1 MRPGARGGNAM
12 KTRSVSRSPQEG
24 HAARRGQEAGVTL
37 IEVAIALAL
46 GTVLMGVLG
55 SVLVGTTNSLD
66 YILKDAVSV
75 EDMDDVVNG
84 VRDDL
89 RKTEI
94 GKITIQTGS
103 INDTLIFQ
111 ERTDPEDDGTYIYGA
126 EDNSGIFQQDWSVRY
141 TVVGTDLVRQLL
153 NAAGAVQ
160 SSGAVAQR
168 VDVTAGGQ
176 KGFSVI
182 KNGSLYTVLL
192 TVNKAFDDQ
201 KTYSKTMQSTVLVQN

>member
-1 MRPGARGGNAM
+1 M
-12 KTRSVSRSPQEG
+12 KTHRVSRSPQEG
-24 HAARRGQEAGVTL
+24 HAARRGRQAGVTL
-37 IEVAIALAL
+37 IELAIALAL

-75 EDMDDVVNG
+75 EDIDDVVNG

-89 RKTEI
+89 RKTET

-111 ERTDPEDDGTYIYGA
+111 ERTDPEDDGTYAYGV
-126 EDNSGIFQQDWSVRY
+126 EDNSGIFQQGWSARY

-153 NAAGAVQ
+153 NTAGAVQ
-160 SSGAVAQR
+160 SEGVVAQR